1 MTGGAAPRG
10 ATEGLRLRP
19 DPGLRTLRGGTIL
32 LGGSP
37 LRMLR
42 LGPAGTRHVAG
53 WWHGAPVAAAPGAQ
67 ALARR
72 LLWIGIAQPV
82 PAGGPGPGDVTVV
95 IPVRDRIAELA
106 LCLAGLSGYRVI
118 VVDDGSRD
126 PAAVAAAATAA
137 GAHVVRRAVNGGPAA
152 ARNTGLAAVDTPLV
166 AFLDSDCVP
175 VPGWLDPLLPH
186 FADPAVAAAAP
197 RIVPYA
203 PDGAAGWLA
212 RYEGVSSTL
221 DMGQVPSIVRPGSKV
236 PYVPGAALVVRV
248 AAAGGKD
255 AGGFAEHLPV
265 GEDVDFVWRLAGL
278 GWHVRYEPAAAVAH
292 QHRVR
297 LASWFSR
304 RMEYGTS
311 AAPLELRHPGTL
323 PAVAMSGWSATAWAA
338 AALGHPL
345 AGAGIVA
352 AATGLLARRLAPL
365 TGAGAGRRPPGWPPA
380 GRWRPGCWAA
390 PCPARGGRWRCPPRS
405 PSRGCGCRWPR

>member
-1 MTGGAAPRG
+1 
-10 ATEGLRLRP
+10 
-19 DPGLRTLRGGTIL
+19 
-32 LGGSP
+32 
-37 LRMLR
+37 MLR
-42 LGPAGTRHVAG
+42 LGPEGTRHVAG
-53 WWHGAPVAAAPGAQ
+53 WWHGAPVAATPGAQ

-95 IPVRDRIAELA
+95 IPVRDRTAELA
-106 LCLAGLSGYRVI
+106 LCLAGLSEYRVI

-126 PAAVAAAATAA
+126 PAAVAATATAA

-175 VPGWLDPLLPH
+175 APGWLDPLLPH

-197 RIVPYA
+197 RIVPYSSDGA
-203 PDGAAGWLA
+203 AAGAAGWLA
-212 RYEGVSSTL
+212 RYEGFSSTL

-248 AAAGGKD
+248 AAAGAKD

-265 GEDVDFVWRLAGL
+265 GEDVDFVLAAGRTGLARAVRAGRRRGPSAPGPAGQLVQPPDGVRHLRRAAGTAAPGHAAGRGHVRVERHGLGGRRAGLPAGRRRHHRRRDRPAGPAAGPAHRRRRLAG
-278 GWHVRYEPAAAVAH
+278 
-292 QHRVR
+292 
-297 LASWFSR
+297 
-304 RMEYGTS
+304 
-311 AAPLELRHPGTL
+311 
-323 PAVAMSGWSATAWAA
+323 
-338 AALGHPL
+338 GHP
-345 AGAGIVA
+345 
-352 AATGLLARRLAPL
+352 
-365 TGAGAGRRPPGWPPA
+365 AGRRRDG
-380 GRWRPGCWAA
+380 GRLAGCWAA

>member
-1 MTGGAAPRG
+1 V
-10 ATEGLRLRP
+10 GLRLRP

-42 LGPAGTRHVAG
+42 LGPEGTRHVAG

-82 PAGGPGPGDVTVV
+82 PAGGPGTGDVTVV
-95 IPVRDRIAELA
+95 IPVRDRTAELA
-106 LCLAGLSGYRVI
+106 LCLAGLSEYRVI

-126 PAAVAAAATAA
+126 PAAVAAVATAA
-137 GAHVVRRAVNGGPAA
+137 GAQVVRRAVNGGPAA
-152 ARNTGLAAVDTPLV
+152 ARNSGLAAVDTPLV

-175 VPGWLDPLLPH
+175 APGWLDPLLPH

-197 RIVPYA
+197 RIVPYSPEGA
-203 PDGAAGWLA
+203 AAGAAGWLA

-248 AAAGGKD
+248 AAAGAKD

-265 GEDVDFVWRLAGL
+265 GEDVDFVWRLAGRD
-278 GWHVRYEPAAAVAH
+278 WHVRYEPAAAVAH

-345 AGAGIVA
+345 AGAGLIA
-352 AATGLLARRLAPL
+352 AATGLLARR
-365 TGAGAGRRPPGWPPA
+365 R
-380 GRWRPGCWAA
+380 
-390 PCPARGGRWRCPPRS
+390 
-405 PSRGCGCRWPR
+405 